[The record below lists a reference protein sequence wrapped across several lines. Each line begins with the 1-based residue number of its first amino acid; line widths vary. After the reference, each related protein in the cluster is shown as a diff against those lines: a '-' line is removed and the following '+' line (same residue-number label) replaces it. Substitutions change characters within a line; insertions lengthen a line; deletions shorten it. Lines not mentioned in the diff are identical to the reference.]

1 MLKLQ
6 FQHLVWMTLASPGK
20 RQQPPRPVQLLWSH
34 QRVGHQK
41 SGLLQLA
48 MAAALNASIL
58 PMDQA
63 SDHWGTM
70 SQRVVTKISTS
81 FPVRPVNMSM
91 VFITRRTQVVAVA
104 IKIRVKSF
112 NMQLTD
118 LATRRFFSAN
128 MNTTIAAI
136 SA

>member
-34 QRVGHQK
+34 QRVDHQK
-41 SGLLQLA
+41 SGLPQLA
-48 MAAALNASIL
+48 MAAALSVLIQ

-70 SQRVVTKISTS
+70 SGRVVRKILTS
-81 FPVRPVNMSM
+81 FPVQPASTSM
-91 VFITRRTQVVAVA
+91 AFITRRTQVVAVA

-112 NMQLTD
+112 NMLLTD
-118 LATRRFFSAN
+118 LATRRLNLTITS
-128 MNTTIAAI
+128 TTIAAI